1 MKIYRSPNNKVNK
14 NPTEIRIEV
23 ILGKTEVRKGAVMKT
38 ITIKSGGLNF
48 PIIFALLCFCCVSAL
63 AAESSEQTAKKAVLT
78 DLEQRMQKVVCIDV
92 NDVPIG
98 TVMRQLADQVDVDLI
113 MSPQVTGNVTV
124 SLTDVSLDEAL
135 RCILDVHGAGIIVG
149 ENVIRI
155 LLREEMP
162 EIAERL
168 VTQTFE
174 ITYADVAQ
182 VVTALEK
189 FKSAQGFVSSIE
201 GTSHI
206 IVTDTDSKV
215 RDITNLLSTIDRMT
229 PQVLVEVR
237 IYDITSKDNL
247 DLGIDW
253 YAGRRTNRD
262 ASGYPINDDIIA
274 TKGGADTYIGSSTDP
289 SVEAGFIAGTNKTE
303 ASTLG
308 YLRFGLLN
316 DHLDIEAMLRAEKE
330 NIDAKLLANP
340 RILVVDNEEATFD
353 IVTEHPYVERTI
365 TAGSTTETVKFKN
378 VGVKLVVT
386 PHVAGDN
393 MLRLKIAPEFGVV
406 IGHVQVSS
414 SNIPIVDTRKVNTI
428 ALVRDGQAV
437 VLGGLRKKETSK
449 QVNKVPLL
457 GDIPVLGHLFRFEGE
472 ATTNTE
478 LVVFITPHII
488 REPVMTEEEQQAFD
502 ITEFSGPIPSTTKAE
517 KKAGN

>member
-1 MKIYRSPNNKVNK
+1 
-14 NPTEIRIEV
+14 
-23 ILGKTEVRKGAVMKT
+23 MKT
-38 ITIKSGGLNF
+38 LTIKSSGSNF
-48 PIIFALLCFCCVSAL
+48 LIICALLYFSSVSAF
-63 AAESSEQTAKKAVLT
+63 AAESGEKAAKNAVLT
-78 DLEQRMQKVVCIDV
+78 DLELRMQKVICIDV
-92 NDVPIG
+92 NEVPIG
-98 TVMRQLADQVDVDLI
+98 TVIRQLSDQVDVDLI
-113 MSPQVTGNVTV
+113 MSPRVTGNVTV

-155 LLREEMP
+155 LARSEMP
-162 EIAERL
+162 EITERL

-174 ITYADVAQ
+174 ITYADVGQ
-182 VVTALEK
+182 VVKALEK
-189 FKSAQGFVSSIE
+189 FKSQQGTVSSIE

-206 IVTDTDSKV
+206 IVTDTESKV
-215 RDITNLLSTIDRMT
+215 RDITNLITTIDRIT

-253 YAGRRTNRD
+253 YAGRRTNWN
-262 ASGYPINDDIIA
+262 ATGYPTEDDIIVDR
-274 TKGGADTYIGSSTDP
+274 GGNETYVGSRTDP
-289 SVEAGFIAGTNKTE
+289 SLMAGFSAGTNKTE
-303 ASTLG
+303 QSTLG

-316 DHLDIEAMLRAEKE
+316 NNIDVDAMIRAEKE

-340 RILVVDNEEATFD
+340 RIMVVDNEEATFD

-386 PHVAGDN
+386 PHVAGKE
-393 MLRLKIAPEFGVV
+393 MLRLNIAPEFSVLV
-406 IGHVQVSS
+406 TRVQVAS
-414 SNIPIVDTRKVNTI
+414 SNVPVVDTRKVNTI

-449 QVNKVPLL
+449 QVNKVPVL

-472 ATTNTE
+472 ATATTE
-478 LVVFITPHII
+478 LVVFITPSII
-488 REPVMTEEEQQAFD
+488 REPILTDGEQQALD
-502 ITEFSGPIPSTTKAE
+502 ITEFRGPMPTATKAE
-517 KKAGN
+517 KKAAQ

>member
-1 MKIYRSPNNKVNK
+1 
-14 NPTEIRIEV
+14 
-23 ILGKTEVRKGAVMKT
+23 MKT
-38 ITIKSGGLNF
+38 LTIKSSGSKLL
-48 PIIFALLCFCCVSAL
+48 IVCALLCFCCVSAL
-63 AAESSEQTAKKAVLT
+63 AAESDELAGKKAVLT

-92 NDVPIG
+92 NEVPIG

-113 MSPQVTGNVTV
+113 MSPKVVGNVTV
-124 SLTDVSLDEAL
+124 SLTEVSLDEAL

-155 LLREEMP
+155 LSRGEMP

-174 ITYADVAQ
+174 IVYADVLQ

-189 FKSAQGFVSSIE
+189 FKSQQGSVSSIE

-206 IVTDTDSKV
+206 IVTDTEGKV
-215 RDITNLLSTIDRMT
+215 RDITNLLATIDRMT

-262 ASGYPINDDIIA
+262 AFSYPVEDDF
-274 TKGGADTYIGSSTDP
+274 TVSRNGGDTYVSSRTDP
-289 SVEAGFIAGTNKTE
+289 SLEAGFIAGTNKTE

-316 DHLDIEAMLRAEKE
+316 DHIDIEAMLRAEKE

-340 RILVVDNEEATFD
+340 RIMVVDNEEATFD

-393 MLRLKIAPEFGVV
+393 MLRLNIAPEFSVLV
-406 IGHVQVSS
+406 TRVQIAT
-414 SNIPIVDTRKVNTI
+414 SNVPVVDTRKVNTI

-437 VLGGLRKKETSK
+437 VLGGLRKKETSM

-457 GDIPVLGHLFRFEGE
+457 GDIPVLGNLFRFEGE
-472 ATTNTE
+472 STVMTE
-478 LVVFITPHII
+478 LVVFITPRII
-488 REPVMTEEEQQAFD
+488 REPILTEEEQQALD
-502 ITEFSGPIPSTTKAE
+502 ITEFSGPMPSTTKAE
-517 KKAGN
+517 KAGK

>member
-1 MKIYRSPNNKVNK
+1 MKS
-14 NPTEIRIEV
+14 
-23 ILGKTEVRKGAVMKT
+23 L
-38 ITIKSGGLNF
+38 TIKSRRLNF
-48 PIIFALLCFCCVSAL
+48 PIICALLCFCCVSAL
-63 AAESSEQTAKKAVLT
+63 AAESSEQTAKKAVLS
-78 DLEQRMQKVVCIDV
+78 DLEIRMQKVVCIDV
-92 NDVPIG
+92 NEVPIG
-98 TVMRQLADQVDVDLI
+98 TVIRQLADQVKVDLI
-113 MSPQVTGNVTV
+113 MSPKVIGNVTV
-124 SLTDVSLDEAL
+124 SLTEVSLDEAL

-155 LLREEMP
+155 LSREEMP
-162 EIAERL
+162 AIAERL

-182 VVTALEK
+182 VVKALEK
-189 FKSAQGFVSSIE
+189 FKSAQGSVSSIE

-206 IVTDTDSKV
+206 IVTDTESKV
-215 RDITNLLSTIDRMT
+215 RDITNLLSTIDRIT

-253 YAGRRTNRD
+253 YAGRRTNLNV
-262 ASGYPINDDIIA
+262 SGFPDNADIVVE
-274 TKGGADTYIGSSTDP
+274 KGGNDTYIGSKTDP
-289 SVEAGFIAGTNKTE
+289 SLAAGFSAGTNKTE
-303 ASTLG
+303 KSTLG

-316 DHLDIEAMLRAEKE
+316 DHIDLETMIRAEKE

-340 RILVVDNEEATFD
+340 RIMVVDNEEATFD

-386 PHVAGDN
+386 PHVAGNN
-393 MLRLKIAPEFGVV
+393 MLRLKIAPEFSVLVTRVNVASSDIPV
-406 IGHVQVSS
+406 I
-414 SNIPIVDTRKVNTI
+414 DTRKVNTI

-457 GDIPVLGHLFRFEGE
+457 GDIPVLGYLFRFEGE
-472 ATTNTE
+472 STVNTE
-478 LVVFITPHII
+478 LVVFITPRII
-488 REPVMTEEEQQAFD
+488 TDPILNNTEQQALD
-502 ITEFSGPIPSTTKAE
+502 ITEFSGPMPSTTKAE
-517 KKAGN
+517 KAGK